1 MPRIGQ
7 GLWCRLRV
15 QLQYRLLWGGG
26 GRGQNRSRDKGSRGV
41 GIEGEGVIL
50 GLGLNKEEAT
60 RRELGAELGC
70 SDFKDRCFPGGVAD
84 TGVTQEIRGDHE
96 GGRDVFGERHVG
108 KATQRGCVG
117 KG

>member
-1 MPRIGQ
+1 M
-7 GLWCRLRV
+7 
-15 QLQYRLLWGGG
+15 
-26 GRGQNRSRDKGSRGV
+26 
-41 GIEGEGVIL
+41 EGEGAIL
-50 GLGLNKEEAT
+50 KGGLDEEEAT

-70 SDFKDRCFPGGVAD
+70 SDLKDRCFPGDVAD

>member
-1 MPRIGQ
+1 MCFGFP
-7 GLWCRLRV
+7 
-15 QLQYRLLWGGG
+15 
-26 GRGQNRSRDKGSRGV
+26 GRPTFGSGT
-41 GIEGEGVIL
+41 GEENL
-50 GLGLNKEEAT
+50 SSLDKEEAT

>member
-1 MPRIGQ
+1 M
-7 GLWCRLRV
+7 
-15 QLQYRLLWGGG
+15 
-26 GRGQNRSRDKGSRGV
+26 
-41 GIEGEGVIL
+41 EGEGVIL
-50 GLGLNKEEAT
+50 GLGLDKEEAT

-96 GGRDVFGERHVG
+96 GRRDVFGERHVG

>member
-1 MPRIGQ
+1 MTVSPALGR
-7 GLWCRLRV
+7 
-15 QLQYRLLWGGG
+15 GGG
-26 GRGQNRSRDKGSRGV
+26 GQNRSLDKVSRGV
-41 GIEGEGVIL
+41 GMEGEGVIL
-50 GLGLNKEEAT
+50 GLGLDKEEAT
-60 RRELGAELGC
+60 RRELGAELGG
-70 SDFKDRCFPGGVAD
+70 SDFEDRCFPGGIAD